1 MAAEPAAQPHVLTI
15 NNSEDVLTLFRELL
29 GEEGFRVSTQ
39 AYALKNLDEVKRLA
53 PDCII
58 LDYMWAEEDSGWS
71 MLQMLRMDRRTK
83 QIPIV
88 LCTGAVREVE
98 AMEGHLADMGIRVV
112 LKPFDI
118 DHLVATVNQAL
129 GRPKSA

>member
-1 MAAEPAAQPHVLTI
+1 MAGESAAQPHILAI
-15 NNSEDVLTLFRELL
+15 NNSEDVLNLFRELL
-29 GEEGFRVSTQ
+29 EEEGFRVSAQ
-39 AYALKNLDEVKRLA
+39 AYALRDLEEVKRLA

-71 MLQMLRMDRRTK
+71 MLQMLRMDRQTK
-83 QIPIV
+83 DVPIV

-98 AMEGHLADMGIRVV
+98 AMEGHLAEMGIKVV

-118 DHLVATVNQAL
+118 DHLVATVNRAL
-129 GRPKSA
+129 GGAASA